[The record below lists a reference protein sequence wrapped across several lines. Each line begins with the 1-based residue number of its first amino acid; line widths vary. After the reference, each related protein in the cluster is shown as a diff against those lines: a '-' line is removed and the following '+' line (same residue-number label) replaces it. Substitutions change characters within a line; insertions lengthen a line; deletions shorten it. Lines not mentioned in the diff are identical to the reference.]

1 VIPEIKTVLLSTAY
15 LAPVEYYLQMNTHQ
29 QVIIEQHCNYIKQ
42 TYRNRCVI
50 ASANGLQTLSIPI
63 VKPDSPKC
71 LTKDIRIA
79 EHGNW
84 RHLHWNAIVSA
95 YNSTPFFEYF
105 ADDFRPFY
113 EKPPHFLF
121 DFNEALRELV
131 CSLLDIS
138 PNISYSD
145 QYITEEALINFTRHC
160 EGEFTRHCEGEARS
174 NLSPNPLKEEH
185 PYPFR
190 GSVGDGVLDCF
201 APLAMTTADLREAIH
216 PKKEINDSNLKPY
229 YQVFENKYGFQPN
242 LSIIDLLFNMGNE
255 AVNFL

>member
-1 VIPEIKTVLLSTAY
+1 VISEIKTVLLSTAY
-15 LAPVEYYLQMNTHQ
+15 LAPVEYYLQMNTHS
-29 QVIIEQHCNYIKQ
+29 QVIIERHCNYIKQ

-63 VKPDSPKC
+63 LKPDSPKC

-95 YNSTPFFEYF
+95 YNSTPFFEYY
-105 ADDFRPFY
+105 ADDFLPFY
-113 EKPPHFLF
+113 EKPWHFLF

-138 PNISYSD
+138 PKISYSD
-145 QYITEEALINFTRHC
+145 QYIL
-160 EGEFTRHCEGEARS
+160 
-174 NLSPNPLKEEH
+174 PPDPLKEAGE
-185 PYPFR
+185 
-190 GSVGDGVLDCF
+190 GVLD
-201 APLAMTTADLREAIH
+201 LREVIH
-216 PKKEINDSNLKPY
+216 PKKAIDNPNLKPY
-229 YQVFENKYGFQPN
+229 YQVFENRYGFQAN

-255 AVNFL
+255 AVTFL